1 MLKKVLV
8 ANRGEIACRAI
19 RTCRELGIKSVAV
32 YSVADKESL
41 HVQLAD
47 EAYCIGSAQAKKSYL
62 DIPSLLT
69 VAKACGADAVYPG
82 YGFLAEMP
90 VLLMPASMRDWSSL
104 ALLRKPSRRWAIR
117 LLPEKP
123 CRKPASR

>member
-19 RTCRELGIKSVAV
+19 RTCRDLGIKSVAV

-82 YGFLAEMP
+82 YGFLAENAGFADAC
-90 VLLMPASMRDWSSL
+90 VNAGLVFIG
-104 ALLRKPSRRWAIR
+104 PSAEAI
-117 LLPEKP
+117 EKMGD
-123 CRKPASR
+123 KAIA